1 MTSIHHFTNP
11 EGIEISI
18 TIPYTS
24 HPEWSKKV
32 KAFTHWMKCLGFERK
47 E

>member
-11 EGIEISI
+11 EGITISI

-24 HPEWSKKV
+24 HPWWSKKV
-32 KAFTHWMKCLGFERK
+32 KAWWHVIVEMWGFRRV
-47 E
+47 